1 MEAPRSKPEGG
12 GFHLLPMNLFNFG
25 TVVRRP
31 PVNAPLLL
39 GAALSSVVVGATIAA
54 ALE

>member
-25 TVVRRP
+25 SVVRRP
-31 PVNAPLLL
+31 VTAPLLL
-39 GAALSSVVVGATIAA
+39 GAALSSVMVGATIAA